1 MEGIDY
7 GHYEF
12 LFGFD
17 AKDKLWS
24 PILKALNKNTE
35 LDPESVSTPGP
46 VAAPEPAAGPTS
58 GPAPGPVRT
67 HLSVEVTSSIH

>member
-1 MEGIDY
+1 MEAIDY

-24 PILKALNKNTE
+24 PILKALHDNTVLE
-35 LDPESVSTPGP
+35 PGAEPTPGP
-46 VAAPEPAAGPTS
+46 VTAPEPTAGPTS
-58 GPAPGPVRT
+58 GPAPGPVSTGR
-67 HLSVEVTSSIH
+67 LIPSLKR